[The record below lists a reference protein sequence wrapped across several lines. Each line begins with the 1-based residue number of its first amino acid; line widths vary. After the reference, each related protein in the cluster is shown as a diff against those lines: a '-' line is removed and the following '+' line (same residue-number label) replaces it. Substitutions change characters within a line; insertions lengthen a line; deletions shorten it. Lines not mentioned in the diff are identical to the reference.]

1 MSQSTSNTALFRS
14 LHQQYEAMVLQLC
27 LGYMK
32 GDKERARD
40 IAQEVFINIWN
51 ALEKFKGAASYKTWI
66 YRITVNTCLL
76 QIRSDK
82 NKHTVSLHPVE
93 SPGSQEPDALQEHI
107 YHALYKAIG
116 QLPELDRFIIMM
128 VLEELEYDEIASI
141 VGINSI
147 NLRVKI
153 HRIKKK
159 MKQLLNQGMNHG

>member
-1 MSQSTSNTALFRS
+1 MSNRNTTLFQS
-14 LHQQYEAMVLQLC
+14 LHQQYEAMVHQLC
-27 LGYMK
+27 LGFMK
-32 GDKERARD
+32 GDNDLAKD
-40 IAQEVFINIWN
+40 IAQEVFINVWN
-51 ALEKFKGAASYKTWI
+51 ALDQFKGAASYRTWI

-82 NKHTVSLHPVE
+82 TKSIIAYSSEVSA
-93 SPGSQEPDALQEHI
+93 SQHASINNGEDKFE
-107 YHALYKAIG
+107 ALYKAIG

-128 VLEELEYDEIASI
+128 VLEELEYDEIAAI

-159 MKQLLNQGMNHG
+159 MKQLLNKETSNG